1 MLIFFPQKAMLF
13 RMQTQLLT
21 YLVSMAMPL
30 IDKACIAIPTQNKNI
45 DITNEI

>member
-13 RMQTQLLT
+13 RMQTQLT